1 MKKNMAMGLV
11 MALAASASG
20 CASEAERIVA
30 YNAYLQAHREAVQ
43 AQKEAPPLVKI
54 KIDLQTGALEEL
66 VVNQQQQVI
75 EPQQIKNN
83 EELAFWGQVLG
94 ATIPAAAS
102 LGTMWVSS
110 HYNYKSTEAMWNA
123 LGNGGFGG
131 GIEVGGNAV
140 ITGSGNRAEIAGYEG
155 SSTYMTDFMNS
166 PSVPGSD
173 SSLATGG
180 GGVLNEAAPEAP
192 AE

>member
-1 MKKNMAMGLV
+1 MKKIMVTGLV
-11 MALAASASG
+11 VALAGTTSG
-20 CASEAERIVA
+20 CASEAERIAA
-30 YNAYLQAHREAVQ
+30 YTAYLQAHRDMVD
-43 AQKEAPPLVKI
+43 AQREAPPLVKI
-54 KIDLQTGALEEL
+54 KIDPDGKLEEL
-66 VVNQQQQVI
+66 TVNQPQQYSP
-75 EPQQIKNN
+75 PQQIKNN

>member
-54 KIDLQTGALEEL
+54 KIDPQTGALEEL

-110 HYNYKSTEAMWNA
+110 HYNYKSTEAMWSA

-166 PSVPGSD
+166 PSVPGNE

>member
-54 KIDLQTGALEEL
+54 KIDPQTGALEEL

-83 EELAFWGQVLG
+83 EELAFWGQILG
-94 ATIPAAAS
+94 ATIPTVAT
-102 LGTMWVSS
+102 LGSS
-110 HYNYKSTEAMWNA
+110 WISGHYNYKNNQAMWAA
-123 LGNGGFGG
+123 LGQGGLGG

-140 ITGSGNRAEIAGYEG
+140 ITGSGNRAEIAGYDG
-155 SSTYMTDFMNS
+155 SATYMADFMNS
-166 PSVPGSD
+166 PSVPGNE
-173 SSLATGG
+173 SSLPTGG